1 METVVSEMDTI
12 LAFLASFV
20 TAMLEVGTQVIAF
33 IMTPANAI
41 CLIPVVAWLVVMGFG
56 LVRSLYRG

>member
-1 METVVSEMDTI
+1 MEGAMATI
-12 LAFLASFV
+12 LSYLASFV
-20 TAMLEVGTQVIAF
+20 EAMLAVGTEVIAF

-41 CLIPVVAWLVVMGFG
+41 CLIPLVAWLVVMAFG

>member
-1 METVVSEMDTI
+1 MATI
-12 LAFLASFV
+12 LSYLASFV
-20 TAMLEVGTQVIAF
+20 EAMLAVGTEVIAF

-41 CLIPVVAWLVVMGFG
+41 CLIPLVAWLVVMAFG

>member
-1 METVVSEMDTI
+1 MEPVVGAMDTI
-12 LAFLASFV
+12 LSFLASFV
-20 TAMLEVGTQVIAF
+20 DAMLEIGGSVIEF

-41 CLIPVVAWLVVMGFG
+41 CLIPVVAWLVVMGVG